1 MSEQAQKTQSRSQ
14 PSTDKKLPS
23 ITTRTIQIDKH
34 TLNDTDPSIL
44 SVVAVCNRADYT
56 ASNACSSFVSVL
68 GPALRL
74 ADLAIAFFVV
84 FVASVYMKVP
94 FVFEIS
100 YVNSRD
106 DMVTRLTRK
115 CP

>member
-1 MSEQAQKTQSRSQ
+1 MSVKPPETQVPPQ
-14 PSTDKKLPS
+14 PLTDKTLPS
-23 ITTRTIQIDKH
+23 ITARTIQIDKH
-34 TLNDTDPSIL
+34 TLNDDDPSIL
-44 SVVAVCNRADYT
+44 SVFAVCSRADYT

-84 FVASVYMKVP
+84 FCTSIYMNVP

-100 YVNSRD
+100 YVNDRD
-106 DMVTRLTRK
+106 DMVTPMPRK
-115 CP
+115 RP